1 MQINKKVLFLGKN
14 NDAYTLKALNHL
26 KLIFTNV
33 EFFLGD
39 WGDPLP
45 VGAYRWEGEIL
56 ISYKSRWI
64 VPKNVLDK
72 AKELAIN
79 FHPASPHYPGIGCIN
94 FALYEN
100 AKEYGSTCHHMNPK
114 VDTGDIIKVIR
125 FPIYP
130 SDNVETL
137 LTRTY
142 DHQLI
147 LFYEITSYLYL
158 GKSLPKSNEE
168 WSREPFTRKDFDK
181 INSIGIDMDKIE
193 IKKRIRA
200 TQYKNFR
207 PELSSKK
214 SKFKPNDEDK
224 A

>member
-1 MQINKKVLFLGKN
+1 MQITKKVLFLGKN
-14 NDAYTLKALNHL
+14 NDPYTLKALNHL
-26 KLIFTNV
+26 KLLFTDV
-33 EFFLGD
+33 EFYLGD

-45 VGAYRWEGEIL
+45 AGVSCWEGEIL
-56 ISYKSRWI
+56 ISYKARWI
-64 VPKNVLDK
+64 IPKKVLDK
-72 AKELAIN
+72 AKDLAIN

-114 VDTGDIIKVIR
+114 VDTGEIIKVIR

-130 SDNVETL
+130 SDNVQTL

-147 LFYEITSYLYL
+147 LFYEITNYLYR
-158 GKSLPKSNEE
+158 GKSLPKNNEE
-168 WSREPFTRKDFDK
+168 WTREPFTRKDFDK
-181 INSIGIDMDKIE
+181 LNNIQINMDKSE

-200 TQYKNFR
+200 TKYKNFR
-207 PELSSKK
+207 PKLSSKN
-214 SKFKPNDEDK
+214 SNFKPNEEDK

>member
-1 MQINKKVLFLGKN
+1 MRITKKVLFLGKN
-14 NDAYTLKALNHL
+14 NDAHTLKALNHL

-33 EFFLGD
+33 EFYLGD

-45 VGAYRWEGEIL
+45 VGASCWEGEIL

-64 VPKNVLDK
+64 DPKNLLDK

-114 VDTGDIIKVIR
+114 VDTGDIIKVNR

-147 LFYEITSYLYL
+147 LFYEITTYLYR
-158 GKSLPKSNEE
+158 GESLPKSNEE

-181 INSIGIDMDKIE
+181 INSIQIDMDRSE

-207 PELSSKK
+207 PKFSSKN
-214 SKFKPNDEDK
+214 SKFKLNREDK